1 MASQQAPQSANI
13 EEQLRIERGVL
24 EHEVFKLPAP
34 VKAKDVGF
42 VARFRNLTMTA
53 DELVL
58 AIGIFTLVL
67 TLFGLYVKYHLK

>member
-1 MASQQAPQSANI
+1 
-13 EEQLRIERGVL
+13 
-24 EHEVFKLPAP
+24 
-34 VKAKDVGF
+34 
-42 VARFRNLTMTA
+42 MTA